1 MQRGGVP
8 VLGYFGGNLNDG
20 TANGGLSMMNFNNG
34 LGNANWNTSG
44 GPLELSQKM

>member
-8 VLGYFGGNLNDG
+8 VLGHFGGNLYDG
-20 TANGGLSMMNFNNG
+20 AAYGGLSMSYFGGG